1 MLERLSDGFQRFLK
15 KIKGEGHLSEHNIEP
30 ALREIK
36 LALLEADV
44 NYKAVREF
52 ISSLREKLLG
62 EEVRKSLT
70 PYQTVVKIVHQELT
84 KLLGGQGGKPLKITS
99 GLNLYLL
106 LGLQGSGKTT
116 TAGKLAY
123 LLREKGKVILA
134 SLDLKRAAAQE
145 QLEKIARQVDVDFLS
160 VPPSMEEALKE
171 LEKLRTSS
179 YRFVL
184 VDTAGRLHVDEP
196 LMEELRKIK
205 EFLKP
210 TETLLVADSMTGQDA
225 LLSAKSFNEAVGFDS
240 VILTKLDGDARGGAA
255 LSITYTTGRPI
266 KFVGVGEKVEDLEPF
281 VPERMAS
288 RILGMGDL
296 LSLIEKT
303 EREVEEREARRLA
316 ERLKKQTF
324 TMEDLKAQIRLLK
337 RLGGLSKV
345 MTFLPKIPAAGKIDD
360 KKLIHME
367 AIINSMTR
375 QERERPEI
383 IDASRKRR
391 IAQGS
396 GRPVSEVNQLLKGFF
411 QMKKML
417 KSKHF
422 RKFLKGID
430 IDNFIS

>member
-1 MLERLSDGFQRFLK
+1 MLERISQGFQKFLK
-15 KIKGEGHLSEHNIEP
+15 RIKGEGHLSQYNIEP
-30 ALREIK
+30 ALREIR

-44 NYKAVREF
+44 NYRAVREF
-52 ISSLREKLLG
+52 VSSLREKLLR

-70 PYQTVVKIVHQELT
+70 PYQTVVKIVHRELT
-84 KLLGGQGGKPLKITS
+84 ELLGGQGGKPLKITP
-99 GLNLYLL
+99 GTNLYLL

-123 LLREKGKVILA
+123 LLREKGKVILT

-145 QLEKIARQVDVDFLS
+145 QLEKIARQVGADFLPAPS
-160 VPPSMEEALKE
+160 SMEEALKE
-171 LEKLRTSS
+171 LEKLRSSS
-179 YRFVL
+179 YRFVIL
-184 VDTAGRLHVDEP
+184 DTAGRLHVDEP

-225 LLSAKSFNEAVGFDS
+225 LLSAKSFNETVGFDS

-255 LSITYTTGRPI
+255 LSITYTTGKPI
-266 KFVGVGEKVEDLEPF
+266 KFMGVGERMGDLEPF

-316 ERLKKQTF
+316 ERLRKQSF
-324 TMEDLKAQIRLLK
+324 TMEDLRAQIKLLK

-345 MTFLPKIPAAGKIDD
+345 MSFLPKMPGAGKIDD

-375 QERERPEI
+375 EERERPEI
-383 IDASRKRR
+383 IDASRRRR
-391 IAQGS
+391 IARGS
-396 GRPVSEVNQLLKGFF
+396 GRPVSEVKQLLKGFF

-417 KSKHF
+417 KSKNF
-422 RKFLKGID
+422 RKILKGID
-430 IDNFIS
+430 IDKFIR